1 MGGEKFNPGTT
12 EYIRWDYEGED
23 KTFNIEFLMMVDSL
37 YTIAANV
44 PSAARNF
51 LDSSC

>member
-1 MGGEKFNPGTT
+1 MGGEKFNPGT

-37 YTIAANV
+37 I
-44 PSAARNF
+44 
-51 LDSSC
+51 LL